1 MKAKIIK
8 IEYPVRYDAVMSC
21 EAFRQ
26 HARVTQPRLSIPGCF
41 ALLHAIRAAKPQNP
55 SRLHQ
60 N

>member
-1 MKAKIIK
+1 MKAKIIN
-8 IEYPVRYDAVMSC
+8 IEYPASSDDAMSC

-55 SRLHQ
+55 SRLRR